1 MYTETIRNEAGE
13 SLKIAKL
20 LTKVV
25 DNEYVVAVEGLLVE
39 GESVRPLTKDEL
51 EGLDLEDLAWSHRKR
66 D

>member
-39 GESVRPLTKDEL
+39 GESIRPLTEAEL
-51 EGLDLEDLAWSHRKR
+51 ESLDMEDLAWSHRNR

>member
-1 MYTETIRNEAGE
+1 MFTETIRNEAGE

-51 EGLDLEDLAWSHRKR
+51 ESLDMEDLAWSHRKR

>member
-25 DNEYVVAVEGLLVE
+25 DNEDVVAVEGLLVE